1 LDPVPADADAWHVA
15 LKHQLRRKGA
25 ACTLAVFA
33 AAIVFADGSVMLFR
47 KRADPFIVTAFGE
60 PVPARVGLVDLSV
73 MLQRANDH
81 GTVLDASVMLRLKKS
96 STGTITEVVAPATH
110 ARATNKLLY
119 AAHVTLP
126 SAGKW
131 QVSVEVKQG
140 NATASVS
147 GAMSVLPQEAPAT
160 TYWPY
165 FVMVPLFV
173 LLFILNRWLRRK
185 WGVRNP
191 QARP

>member
-1 LDPVPADADAWHVA
+1 
-15 LKHQLRRKGA
+15 
-25 ACTLAVFA
+25 
-33 AAIVFADGSVMLFR
+33 MLFR
-47 KRADPFIVTAFGE
+47 KRTDPFIVTAFGE
-60 PVPARVGLVDLSV
+60 PVPPRVGLVDLSV
-73 MLQRANDH
+73 MLQNANDRS
-81 GTVLDASVMLRLKKS
+81 TVLDAAVILRLKTS
-96 STGTITEVVAPATH
+96 LAGTITEVVAPATH

-119 AAHVTLP
+119 AAHITLP
-126 SAGKW
+126 SPGKW
-131 QVSVEVKQG
+131 QLSVEIKQG

-147 GAMSVLPQEAPAT
+147 GEMSVLPREAPAT

-165 FVMVPLFV
+165 FAMVPLFV

>member
-1 LDPVPADADAWHVA
+1 LDPAPADADARHVA
-15 LKHQLRRKGA
+15 LKHHLRRKGVGCA
-25 ACTLAVFA
+25 VAVFVA
-33 AAIVFADGSVMLFR
+33 GIVFADGSVMLFR
-47 KRADPFIVTAFGE
+47 KRADPFIVTAFCE
-60 PVPARVGLVDLSV
+60 PVPPRVGLVDLSV
-73 MLQRANDH
+73 MLQKASDQS
-81 GTVLDASVMLRLKKS
+81 TVLDAAVMLRLKKS
-96 STGTITEVVAPATH
+96 SMGTITEVVAPATH

-131 QVSVEVKQG
+131 QVSVEIKQDNG
-140 NATASVS
+140 TASVP
-147 GAMSVLPQEAPAT
+147 GEISVLPQEAPAA